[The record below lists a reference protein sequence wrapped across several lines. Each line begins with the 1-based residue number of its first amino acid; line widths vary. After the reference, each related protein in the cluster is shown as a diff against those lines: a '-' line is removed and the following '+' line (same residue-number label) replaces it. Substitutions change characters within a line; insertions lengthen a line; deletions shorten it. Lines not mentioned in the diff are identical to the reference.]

1 MNCTKAVKKASI
13 KRFNSLLFLLFA
25 CTYGATAQI
34 STTTASPYHILGKS
48 IVELKQESTTPKTL
62 TLPILLVSDWSTNP
76 TGPIPTEP
84 TYLNYQAPKAYNFNH
99 LAFFCRLEVRM
110 EKATKMPV
118 RFRLGTVDYVDRLEG
133 KY

>member
-1 MNCTKAVKKASI
+1 MNCTKEVKRASI
-13 KRFNSLLFLLFA
+13 RRIRSLLFLFW
-25 CTYGATAQI
+25 CWTSTVTAQI
-34 STTTASPYHILGKS
+34 NTTTASPYHILGKS
-48 IVELKQESTTPKTL
+48 IVELKQESTNPKM
-62 TLPILLVSDWSTNP
+62 PILPVLLVKDWSNNP
-76 TGPIPTEP
+76 TGPISNESS
-84 TYLNYQAPKAYNFNH
+84 YLNYQAPKAYNFNH